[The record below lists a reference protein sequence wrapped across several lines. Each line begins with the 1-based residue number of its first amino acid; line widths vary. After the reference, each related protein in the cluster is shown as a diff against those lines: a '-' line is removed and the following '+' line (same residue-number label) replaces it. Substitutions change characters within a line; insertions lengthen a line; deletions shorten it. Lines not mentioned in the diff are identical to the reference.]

1 MVLPIGIWVASF
13 WFGGTLDASVK
24 VIGVPF
30 TVIVSPAAKLADS
43 ELVFAAPDSA
53 VVPLILV
60 GVVSA
65 LFTDAPLP
73 TLSR

>member
-1 MVLPIGIWVASF
+1 M
-13 WFGGTLDASVK
+13 K